1 MVILGVVFAGAVVG
15 MGGMGYLGDIMGRKR
30 AYCLTMFFIV
40 LGSLGAAVLPWGPA
54 HDTTDNSVFMI
65 LAVVRFVLG
74 VGVGGL
80 YPLSAV
86 KAAESTSEGE
96 NITTRTAKAFFWQ
109 TPGAITPYIV
119 GWIIVQMCRNPG
131 SNYHVFAQLEFRLI
145 FGLGAIFPMYLLLS
159 ELRSSGGADDG
170 AVTTKDSEET
180 IAKRSLM
187 MKDKQYWKQLI
198 GTGGTWFLFDI
209 AYYGTAIF
217 QPQIV
222 NCIFQPAVGHALTD
236 DFFWHNIVVSLA
248 GIPGVLFAIWAMKH
262 IGARNLGLYGF
273 LLIALGFGAL
283 AICFQVATDTN
294 ELKWVKFGIF
304 CFCNFMLNCG
314 PNISTYVL
322 PAVLFPFE
330 VRSTFHGLS
339 AGAGKIGAVVGTFMY
354 PALASQGN
362 NSGGVEHG
370 IAIVLWVQVFFAIL
384 GALATVFCLPD
395 ERLLA
400 KQKKTRRYHRC
411 FHPTRIC
418 KLDSNQSL
426 RVPNCSNVET
436 SGMFLKYNT
445 GNTSTC
451 IARIRTKM

>member
-1 MVILGVVFAGAVVG
+1 MLLLLCSAGNTAAS
-15 MGGMGYLGDIMGRKR
+15 LK
-30 AYCLTMFFIV
+30 V

-54 HDTTDNSVFMI
+54 DDTTDNSVFVI

-96 NITTRTAKAFFWQ
+96 NMTTRTAKAFFWQ

-131 SNYHVFAQLEFRLI
+131 SNYHVFAQLEFRLL

-159 ELRSSGGADDG
+159 ELRSSRGADDSAPG
-170 AVTTKDSEET
+170 SAVSTKDSQET
-180 IAKRSLM
+180 IAKRSQM
-187 MKDKQYWKQLI
+187 MKDRQNWKQLI

-222 NCIFQPAVGHALTD
+222 KCIFQPAVGDALTD

-248 GIPGVLFAIWAMKH
+248 GIPGVLTAIWVMKH

-273 LLIALGFGAL
+273 LLIAFGFGAL

-294 ELKWVKFGIF
+294 ELKWAKFGIF

-384 GALATVFCLPD
+384 GALATIFCLPD
-395 ERLLA
+395 DRLLA
-400 KQKKTRRYHRC
+400 KQKKLGDTIGASIQRE
-411 FHPTRIC
+411 FA
-418 KLDSNQSL
+418 N
-426 RVPNCSNVET
+426 
-436 SGMFLKYNT
+436 
-445 GNTSTC
+445 
-451 IARIRTKM
+451 